1 MRTAGPV
8 SFAIL
13 TAMFLTFASPITAQ
27 AGAPIKDM
35 VATYPSM
42 VDSLY
47 GRFNATSPQTK
58 LPTSGYEAAPMPN
71 QDASAPR
78 IAQSQ
83 GPEVAPS
90 LLGAKSTG
98 FRGDGFVPGSTPQVQ
113 QAPKKMSLP
122 GISLKVPLY

>member
-1 MRTAGPV
+1 MLL
-8 SFAIL
+8 AI
-13 TAMFLTFASPITAQ
+13 ASTQPAH

-47 GRFNATSPQTK
+47 SRFSVSTPQTK
-58 LPTSGYEAAPMPN
+58 MPINGYAAAPMPN

-78 IAQSQ
+78 IVESQ

-90 LLGAKSTG
+90 MLGSKTTS
-98 FRGDGFVPGSTPQVQ
+98 FRGDGFISGSTPQVAQ
-113 QAPKKMSLP
+113 QPKKMPLP